1 VPRAPGVSSDSEVG
15 ISQGIITGSEMTG
28 TYIRNATAISSGVR
42 VGARSGARQM
52 LAHARD
58 ERGQALLEF
67 ALILPLLLTL
77 LLGIVMFG
85 IVFNQY
91 LTLTNATATGAQLL
105 SISRGQ
111 TTDPCQTTSQ
121 AVYAAAPTLTQA
133 NLKFT
138 IVLNGT
144 TVANNVATPSCSTGG
159 QYLVASRSAQ
169 VTVTYP
175 CTLKFFGFN
184 PPSNCILT
192 AQTTEIV
199 Q

>member
-1 VPRAPGVSSDSEVG
+1 
-15 ISQGIITGSEMTG
+15 
-28 TYIRNATAISSGVR
+28 
-42 VGARSGARQM
+42 M

-67 ALILPLLLTL
+67 ALVLPLLLAL

-91 LTLTNATATGAQLL
+91 LTLTNATTIGAQLL
-105 SISRGQ
+105 SVSRGQ

-121 AVYAAAPTLTQA
+121 AVYAAAPSLNQA
-133 NLKFT
+133 DLKFT

-144 TVANNVATPSCSTGG
+144 SVANNVAVPSCGAGG
-159 QYLVASRSAQ
+159 QYLVASTNAQ

-175 CTLKFFGFN
+175 CNLKFFGFN
-184 PPSNCILT
+184 PPSSCILT

>member
-1 VPRAPGVSSDSEVG
+1 MADRHTKSEKAASFGLLVEGQSGGRRILARA
-15 ISQGIITGSEMTG
+15 
-28 TYIRNATAISSGVR
+28 RNE
-42 VGARSGARQM
+42 Q
-52 LAHARD
+52 
-58 ERGQALLEF
+58 GQALLEF
-67 ALILPLLLTL
+67 ALIFPLLLTL

-91 LTLTNATATGAQLL
+91 LTLTNATAMGAQLL
-105 SISRGQ
+105 SASRGQ

-121 AVYAAAPTLTQA
+121 AVYAAAPSLTQA

-144 TVANNVATPSCSTGG
+144 TVANNVATPSCGTGA
-159 QYLVASRSAQ
+159 QYLAASTSAQ

-175 CTLKFFGFN
+175 CNLKFFGFN
-184 PPSNCILT
+184 PPSNCLLT